1 MFISLLAATFVIAL
15 VVAIIIAKLC
25 DGSIHRILARIVRDD
40 ISDAWH
46 RYLKFA
52 IIVVGLSG
60 GVRLWELEQYI
71 RQGLGTEAPK
81 VLTTDRWV
89 LEIYSTII
97 GTLQSV
103 AWMLLLFF
111 LVSLIA
117 YIIVRGQER
126 RAESQ
131 TPKAKSTEPE
141 VVI

>member
-1 MFISLLAATFVIAL
+1 MFISLLAATFVVAL
-15 VVAIIIAKLC
+15 VVAILVAKLF
-25 DGSIHRILARIVRDD
+25 DASIRRILERVVRDD
-40 ISDAWH
+40 ISGAWH

-71 RQGLGTEAPK
+71 RQGIGPEGPRI
-81 VLTTDRWV
+81 LTSDRWV

-103 AWMLLLFF
+103 AWMLLVFF

-126 RAESQ
+126 RAERG
-131 TPKAKSTEPE
+131 EPGT
-141 VVI
+141 

>member
-1 MFISLLAATFVIAL
+1 MFISLLAATFVVAL
-15 VVAIIIAKLC
+15 VVAILVAKLF
-25 DGSIHRILARIVRDD
+25 DASIRRILERVVRDD
-40 ISDAWH
+40 ISGASH

-71 RQGLGTEAPK
+71 RQGIGPEGPRI
-81 VLTTDRWV
+81 LTSDRWV

-103 AWMLLLFF
+103 AWMLLVFF

-126 RAESQ
+126 RAERG
-131 TPKAKSTEPE
+131 EPGT
-141 VVI
+141 